1 MLPSRLCHAE
11 IFRERHHRLSGIP
24 FGQSRDEIRVRDA
37 EMTFDPFIH
46 PGQAKNLNRA
56 RAAGAIGVAIKP
68 PVGKHISRR
77 DFHAT
82 SKAGF
87 YKGAGQDHARITFQM
102 PVAGGRAASR
112 KCLDPNLNRSVM
124 LRAHATSLEGF
135 VQSEKNCFAKEY
147 LINPPW
153 ARQAD
158 YSGITAARELR
169 RRLTRPYC
177 RSSHVW
183 EGMRSRC

>member
-1 MLPSRLCHAE
+1 M
-11 IFRERHHRLSGIP
+11 
-24 FGQSRDEIRVRDA
+24 
-37 EMTFDPFIH
+37 
-46 PGQAKNLNRA
+46 
-56 RAAGAIGVAIKP
+56 AIKP

-147 LINPPW
+147 LINHPW
-153 ARQAD
+153 KRQAD
-158 YSGITAARELR
+158 YSGITAARD
-169 RRLTRPYC
+169 
-177 RSSHVW
+177 RS
-183 EGMRSRC
+183 GDA